1 MARQGL
7 GLLFTALGG
16 EGFVDFLAV
25 LAPVGPNLD
34 ADVFRLSQQ
43 RVKLW
48 RFAWRVSALLLL
60 ITGYLIG
67 TLITG
72 TLICRKFFRPS
83 SDFFPTL
90 FGYFSD
96 LARRF
101 FRGRSDFFP
110 TLKRLRGRIFFRP
123 VQLAIPLFGL
133 FGQTKQTDVGSVG

>member
-1 MARQGL
+1 MVRQSL
-7 GLLFTALGG
+7 GLLFAALGG
-16 EGFVDFLAV
+16 ERFVDFFAV

-34 ADVFRLSQQ
+34 ADVVRLGLQ

-72 TLICRKFFRPS
+72 TLICRKFFRPY
-83 SDFFPTL
+83 SDFFPIL
-90 FGYFSD
+90 LGNFSD

-110 TLKRLRGRIFFRP
+110 TIRAYIRGRIFFRP
-123 VQLAIPLFGL
+123 IQLAIPLFGL
-133 FGQTKQTDVGSVG
+133 LGQTKQTDV

>member
-1 MARQGL
+1 M
-7 GLLFTALGG
+7 
-16 EGFVDFLAV
+16 DFLAV

-34 ADVFRLSQQ
+34 ADVFRLGQQ

-90 FGYFSD
+90 FGDFSD

-123 VQLAIPLFGL
+123 IQLAIPFFGFL
-133 FGQTKQTDVGSVG
+133 GQAKQRDVRGAG